1 MESDAGPLGKRDNRR
16 AAGLEAYAYRAS
28 ALPPFNWEAFV
39 RRMGNNR
46 ELCKRVLGVF
56 MQDTPRQ
63 LALLNQAAANFD
75 LSEAQRAAHS
85 IKGAAASI
93 GAEAIHRAAY
103 DIETAARDGSIKEV
117 RERLPELE
125 WTFAS
130 FLEAIARNSLTE

>member
-1 MESDAGPLGKRDNRR
+1 
-16 AAGLEAYAYRAS
+16 
-28 ALPPFNWEAFV
+28 
-39 RRMGNNR
+39 MGNNR
-46 ELCKRVLGVF
+46 ELCKRVLAVF

-63 LALLNQAAANFD
+63 LALLNQALAGFN
-75 LSEAQRAAHS
+75 LPEAQRAAHS

-103 DIETAARDGSIKEV
+103 DVETAARDGNLKEV

-125 WTFAS
+125 WAFAS